1 MVCAMT
7 THQVLTRCSQR
18 SSMHDDQTGSVMSN
32 EELRNRLL
40 GTWQL
45 VSSVIRFEEGEFR
58 DQFGYEPS
66 GFLICSAER
75 RLDCTATQ
83 WAGKSA
89 IENSAV
95 AACTTAARGRHR
107 I

>member
-1 MVCAMT
+1 
-7 THQVLTRCSQR
+7 
-18 SSMHDDQTGSVMSN
+18 MSK

-45 VSSVIRFEEGEFR
+45 VGSVIRFEEGDFETSLVMNFL
-58 DQFGYEPS
+58 
-66 GFLICSAER
+66 GFLIYTAER

-107 I
+107 VLQEIPFSGNRQLYRRSQASESDLT